1 MAYDRPIPFMAIH
14 VGEYLKEL
22 LEVRGM
28 TQSELSELSG
38 VSRSRIRNILKCK
51 LGITPRQSAVF
62 GKILCVA
69 DDYFTRFQMRYDVDK
84 RAIRIT
90 PEEFQADEKRV
101 EEGEERRVF
110 AMIAMQ
116 IRRELRKQGITHAE
130 FAKRLGVDPSI
141 VTRYLSGKHNFQ
153 LRTLVK
159 VQQILG
165 IDIINNWYF
174 PEN

>member
-1 MAYDRPIPFMAIH
+1 MKSYDKDKF
-14 VGEYLKEL
+14 
-22 LEVRGM
+22 
-28 TQSELSELSG
+28 
-38 VSRSRIRNILKCK
+38 VSDS
-51 LGITPRQSAVF
+51 
-62 GKILCVA
+62 
-69 DDYFTRFQMRYDVDK
+69 
-84 RAIRIT
+84 IRIT

-116 IRRELRKQGITHAE
+116 IRRELRKQGITQAE

-159 VQQILG
+159 VQKILD
-165 IDIINNWYF
+165 IEIINNWYY
-174 PEN
+174 PKRNEANASKSKVHVLICNHKSVLEGRYDSNGISDSDSDNTSYKMVINEQQLIYNYGNV